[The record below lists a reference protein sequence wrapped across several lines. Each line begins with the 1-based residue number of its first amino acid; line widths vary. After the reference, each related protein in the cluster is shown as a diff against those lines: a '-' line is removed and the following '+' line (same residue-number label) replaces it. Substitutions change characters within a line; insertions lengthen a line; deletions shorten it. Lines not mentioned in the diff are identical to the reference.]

1 MSRQASTLRAAD
13 PASASSGAAT
23 DDAKVPLS
31 FTEIA
36 ARIRAADLPEVDVVY
51 GVATGGVVPAAVVAF
66 HLGVSFRRL
75 EINYRAPDNS
85 PQRPRP
91 ELLARP
97 EPPPA
102 GTRVLLVDDVAVS
115 GQTLALARSVLAG
128 LTVTSLALKGRA
140 ADIVL
145 FPEVTSC
152 VLWPWK
158 ESQFL
163 AG

>member
-1 MSRQASTLRAAD
+1 MAAGSRAAD
-13 PASASSGAAT
+13 DS
-23 DDAKVPLS
+23 AKVPLS

-36 ARIRAADLPEVDVVY
+36 ARIRAADLPEVDLVY
-51 GVATGGVVPAAVVAF
+51 GVATGGVVPAALVAF
-66 HLGVSFRRL
+66 HLGVPFQRL

-85 PQRPRP
+85 PQRPSPELLSRP
-91 ELLARP
+91 EL
-97 EPPPA
+97 PPA

-115 GQTLALARSVLAG
+115 GQTMALARSVLAG

-145 FPEVTSC
+145 FPEVSSC

-158 ESQFL
+158 DS
-163 AG
+163 